1 MAKAIKSNEE
11 LQAYLES
18 GYKKLETSRE
28 HLQYGS
34 QVNSEGFSVGKSH
47 KTAKVIAQVL
57 MYAFLIVFALFIII
71 PFIFMIST
79 SFISN
84 ATYEAN

>member
-34 QVNSEGFSVGKSH
+34 QVNAEGFSVGKSH

-71 PFIFMIST
+71 PFICNI
-79 SFISN
+79 
-84 ATYEAN
+84 